1 MVISRP
7 TDSVSTRSPGAP
19 ANTGLLRQAG
29 TARGRGGSAGK
40 GPRWA
45 RQADVEEAAGR
56 TRGGADGGRRGRGW
70 GTASS
75 GIVISGPGAG
85 ADAGMKRFR
94 GNVRGNRRHDAEETA
109 DARD

>member
-29 TARGRGGSAGK
+29 AARGRGGSAGE

-56 TRGGADGGRRGRGW
+56 TRGGGGRGSAGADRGGGRRGRGW

-94 GNVRGNRRHDAEETA
+94 GERPWEAA
-109 DARD
+109 